1 MRISD
6 WSSDVCSSDLTAN
19 CGILP
24 ASDNPAGAPTVAQPT
39 PYTRQY
45 DFTDHSTNSPTTPQP
60 GVHLDAEFNAVKLTT
75 DQIRANLALIQRDDG
90 KIANT
95 SVHKDAFDAGALALI
110 GGSTGWEPRGD
121 WTASGPLYSV
131 KDLVAFDGA
140 T

>member
-90 KIANT
+90 KIANR
-95 SVHKDAFDAGALALI
+95 SEERRVGKE
-110 GGSTGWEPRGD
+110 GGSTCRSRGLQD
-121 WTASGPLYSV
+121 T
-131 KDLVAFDGA
+131 
-140 T
+140 

>member
-60 GVHLDAEFNAVKLTT
+60 GVHLDAAFNAVKLTT

-90 KIANT
+90 KIANP
-95 SVHKDAFDAGALALI
+95 SVPKDAFDAGTLALI
-110 GGSTGWEPRGD
+110 VRSTGWEPRAD
-121 WTASGPLYSV
+121 WPESGQPSSVTAQEVGN
-131 KDLVAFDGA
+131 
-140 T
+140 TE